1 MRRQD
6 VGTENRV
13 RARTLP
19 GSACTHTD
27 VTGVARLH
35 DIVQGVHLQPVNTQ
49 SGDCDEGRLTVSSI
63 GVSSTKR

>member
-27 VTGVARLH
+27 VTDVARLH
-35 DIVQGVHLQPVNTQ
+35 DIVQGVHLQPVNTKFD
-49 SGDCDEGRLTVSSI
+49 DCDE
-63 GVSSTKR
+63 